1 MNTKKLLL
9 HAAVLATMLTSISC
23 SQEEVAGGQAGDE
36 SVVTFTAQ
44 LPGSPQ
50 SKAIGDG
57 MTATT
62 LSYAVYA
69 QGTKTPLI
77 TSEDEVTFTNGQATI
92 SLRLASGKSYDFL
105 FWADAYDSEDVNAPY
120 TVNFKTQTLTIDY
133 DAAKTLSNDERRDAF
148 FGNANVTVKGA
159 VSENITL
166 KRPFAQLN
174 IGTNDMEEAETAG
187 LNTGALQSSV
197 TVSGIFSSMNL
208 MTGIPD
214 PSTSTEVTFGF
225 SAIPKEKFTVGDNEY
240 DYLALNYLLVSGEKG
255 LVNCEFSCTD
265 GAGATIDTRTIRKT
279 ISNVP
284 VQRNY
289 RTNIFGS
296 ILTGAVDLN
305 VTIAPDFETFDHN
318 YEELLLAAQNG
329 GKVVLTSDV
338 TITDEMPVVVEGGN
352 TLEIDLAG
360 KKLTR
365 SGADNGQSG
374 VWALRVNDGTI
385 IIDDSKGTGSIDGG
399 AGLEHVTL
407 WAHGKN
413 AKIII
418 KGGSITVGGNETGN
432 IYNNCVYASNGGQVE
447 IYGGTFENKK
457 PQTGSANLYPAL
469 NVSNGSPGTITVYGG
484 TFKNY
489 DPATGDDNNGG
500 TFVADGYSSVQVSDA
515 PTPNGTYEVVRGTGV
530 ATSTDL
536 AKAIESSAKLIT
548 LASDVTIDNSSVLSS
563 TNHNSAIDLNG
574 KTLTIKGKDNLH
586 VSEGGDLTFSNG
598 NIVANEIT
606 DPTFTL
612 FVANA
617 NSSVTFDGVQLT
629 TTGTGISPANS
640 ASNASITIKNSELHC
655 EAYAVATNATTP
667 VGENVKI
674 TLENSKFYGNSTVF
688 FNIPCEATINNCE
701 IYGDNH
707 GMVLRGGKATVSN
720 STITLEYTDDD
731 YEKISKFFDD
741 RDWGTGNW
749 VNIAA
754 LTVGNKSN
762 GYQYP
767 SELHL
772 VNTKVISTGIHASYF
787 PALYSWANQGED
799 LGVTITYDDQT
810 TFIGDV
816 IYGSANI
823 TVNGEPE
830 P

>member
-69 QGTKTPLI
+69 QGTTTPLI
-77 TSEDEVTFTNGQATI
+77 TSEDEVAFTNGQATI
-92 SLRLASGKSYDFL
+92 SLRLASGRSYDLL
-105 FWADAYDSEDVNAPY
+105 FWADAYDAKASNAPY
-120 TVNFKTQTLTIDY
+120 TVDFKTRTLTIDY
-133 DAAKTLSNDERRDAF
+133 APAKTLSNDERRDAF
-148 FGNANVTVKGA
+148 FGTTTLEVKGA
-159 VSENITL
+159 VNGNVTL

-174 IGTNDMEEAETAG
+174 IGTNDMEDAA
-187 LNTGALQSSV
+187 NTGLDTSALRTSV
-197 TVSGIFSSMNL
+197 TVKKVYTNLNL
-208 MTGIPD
+208 MKGEVVGE
-214 PSTSTEVTFGF
+214 EVTVTFKEDD
-225 SAIPKEKFTVGDNEY
+225 IPEGQFTANGNTY
-240 DYLALNYLLVSGEKG
+240 DYLALNYLLVGKDKG
-255 LVNCEFSCTD
+255 VVDCKFKYTD
-265 GAGATIDTRTIRKT
+265 GTTKGSKT

-296 ILTGAVDLN
+296 ILTGAVDLGI
-305 VTIAPDFETFDHN
+305 TIDPDFDTPDYN

-329 GKVVLTSDV
+329 GSVTLTEDV
-338 TITDEMPVVVEGGN
+338 TITDEAPIIIDNGITLTVDLNGN
-352 TLEIDLAG
+352 TI
-360 KKLTR
+360 TR
-365 SGADNGQSG
+365 ADGDNGQSG
-374 VWALRVNDGTI
+374 VWAFRVNNGTLI
-385 IIDDSKGTGSIDGG
+385 LNDATGTGTIDGG
-399 AGLEHVTL
+399 EGLEHSML
-407 WAHGKN
+407 WANGAN

-418 KGGSITVGGNETGN
+418 NSGNYTVGGNPTGN
-432 IYNNCVYASNGGQVE
+432 NYNVCVYASNGGQVE
-447 IYGGTFENKK
+447 IYGGTFENKE
-457 PQTGSANLYPAL
+457 PQTGNANLYPAL
-469 NVSNGSPGTITVYGG
+469 NVQNGDPGTITVYGG

-489 DPATGDDNNGG
+489 DPATGDDANGD
-500 TFVADGYSSVQVSDA
+500 TFVATGYSSVKVSDD
-515 PTPNGTYEVVRGTGV
+515 PTPNGTYEVVRGTGA

-536 AKAIESSAKLIT
+536 AKAIESGAELIT
-548 LASDVTIDNSSVLSS
+548 LASDVTIDNASVLSS

-574 KTLTIKGKDNLH
+574 KTLTIKGEKENLH
-586 VSEGGDLTFSNG
+586 VSEGGNLTFSNG
-598 NIVANEIT
+598 NIVANEIS

-688 FNIPCEATINNCE
+688 FNIPCEVTINNCE

-731 YEKISKFFDD
+731 YEEISKFFDN

-772 VNTKVISTGIHASYF
+772 INTKVISTGTYASYF

-810 TFIGDV
+810 TFTGATT
-816 IYGSANI
+816 YGSANI
-823 TVNGEPE
+823 TVNGAATVTEP
-830 P
+830 

>member
-23 SQEEVAGGQAGDE
+23 SQEEVAEGQAGDE

-69 QGTKTPLI
+69 QGTTTPLI
-77 TSEDEVTFTNGQATI
+77 TSEDKVTFTNGQATVT
-92 SLRLASGKSYDFL
+92 LRLASGKSYDLL
-105 FWADAYDSEDVNAPY
+105 FWADAYGAEDSDAPY
-120 TVNFKTQTLTIDY
+120 TMDFNTQKLTIDY
-133 DAAKTLSNDERRDAF
+133 DAAKTLSNDENRDAF
-148 FGNANVTVKGA
+148 FGTTTLEVKGA
-159 VSENITL
+159 VNGNVTL

-174 IGTNDMEEAETAG
+174 IGTNDMENAANTG
-187 LNTGALQSSV
+187 LNTSALRTSV
-197 TVSGIFSSMNL
+197 KVKNVYKNLNL
-208 MTGIPD
+208 MNGEVGEDAT
-214 PSTSTEVTFGF
+214 VTFGEND
-225 SAIPKEKFTVGDNEY
+225 IPEGQFTANSTTY
-240 DYLALNYLLVSGEKG
+240 DYLALNYLLVGTDKG
-255 LVNCEFSCTD
+255 VVDCEFTYTD
-265 GAGATIDTRTIRKT
+265 GTTNGSKT

-296 ILTGAVDLN
+296 ILTGAVDLGI
-305 VTIAPDFETFDHN
+305 TIDPAFKEPDHN
-318 YEELLLAAQNG
+318 YDMYAELLNAAQYG
-329 GKVVLTSDV
+329 GSVTLREDV
-338 TITDEMPVVVEGGN
+338 TITDEAPIIIDNGITLTVDLNGN
-352 TLEIDLAG
+352 TI
-360 KKLTR
+360 TR
-365 SGADNGQSG
+365 ADGDNGQSG
-374 VWALRVNDGTI
+374 VWAFRVNNGTLI
-385 IIDDSKGTGSIDGG
+385 LKDTTGTGTLDGG
-399 AGLEHVTL
+399 EGLEHSML
-407 WAHGKN
+407 WANGAN

-418 KGGSITVGGNETGN
+418 NSGNYTVGGNPTGN
-432 IYNNCVYASNGGQVE
+432 NYNVCVYASNGGQVE
-447 IYGGTFENKK
+447 IYGGTFENKE
-457 PQTGSANLYPAL
+457 PQTGNANLYPAL
-469 NVSNGSPGTITVYGG
+469 NVQNGAPGTITVYGG

-489 DPATGDDNNGG
+489 DPATGDDNKGG
-500 TFVADGYSSVQVSDA
+500 TFVASGYSSVKVSDD
-515 PTPNGTYEVVRGTGV
+515 PTPNGTYEVVRGTGA

-536 AKAIESSAKLIT
+536 AKAIKSGAELIT

-574 KTLTIKGKDNLH
+574 NTLTINGSETLY
-586 VSEGGDLTFSNG
+586 VSEGGNLTFSNG
-598 NIVANEIT
+598 SIVADEIT

-629 TTGTGISPANS
+629 TTGTGIGPANT
-640 ASNASITIKNSELHC
+640 ASDISITIRNSELHC
-655 EAYAVATNATTP
+655 AAYAVATNATTP

-688 FNIPCEATINNCE
+688 FNIPCEVTINNCE
-701 IYGDNH
+701 IYGDTH

-731 YEKISKFFDD
+731 YEEISKFFDNSN
-741 RDWGTGNW
+741 WGTGNML
-749 VNIAA
+749 NIAA
-754 LTVGNKSN
+754 LTVGNKGD

-772 VNTKVISTGIHASYF
+772 VNTKVISTGTHASYF

-810 TFIGDV
+810 TFNGDV

-823 TVNGEPE
+823 TVNGEPATVTE